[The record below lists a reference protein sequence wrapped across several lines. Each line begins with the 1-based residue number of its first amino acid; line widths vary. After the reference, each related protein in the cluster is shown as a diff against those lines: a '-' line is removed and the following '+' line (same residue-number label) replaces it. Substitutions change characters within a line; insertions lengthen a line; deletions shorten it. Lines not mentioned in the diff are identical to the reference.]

1 MGAVALRVAQE
12 RGAGNAAAIRPIA
25 FAALGVA
32 TVWLAAVML
41 VLVFGGRTI
50 AAAITGEA
58 AVVAVAAQMFAVLAV
73 MQLMDGVQSTFLGAL
88 RGLSDTAWPAWVSM
102 IAYWGV
108 ALPAGWW
115 VAHGAGWGPAGVW
128 AGFAAGLACAAA
140 ALVWRF
146 LRTTRAGGPRGAG

>member
-1 MGAVALRVAQE
+1 
-12 RGAGNAAAIRPIA
+12 
-25 FAALGVA
+25 
-32 TVWLAAVML
+32 VWLAAAML
-41 VLVFGGRTI
+41 VLVFGGRGI

-58 AVVAVAAQMFAVLAV
+58 AVVALAAQMFAVLAV

-88 RGLSDTAWPAWVSM
+88 RGLGDTAWPAWVSM
-102 IAYWGV
+102 IAYWGI

-115 VAHGAGWGPAGVW
+115 VAHAGGWGPTGVW

-146 LRTTRAGGPRGAG
+146 LRTTRAGGVRGAG